1 MSRRFEGMTV
11 LLTGATGGFGCRSAE
26 RFAAEGA
33 RLVLSD
39 LDEKPLQ
46 ELASRLD
53 CETEI
58 LAGDITDEKLSE
70 ALVKL
75 ALSKFGQLDVALNNA
90 GIVHSFVSLANLPT
104 EEARRVIDVNL
115 LGVFY
120 AMKYQLPAMS
130 RQFRETK
137 RPGAVVN
144 IGSSA
149 GLSAAPKMALYAA
162 AKHGVIGL
170 TKTAAIEYA
179 SKGIRVNAVCPSYA
193 RTPMAQS
200 FLKITKASEEAA
212 YAELTRS
219 VPMKRLAEVDE
230 VVEAIMFA
238 ADPKNSFMTGASI
251 PVDGGVS
258 AI

>member
-1 MSRRFEGMTV
+1 MVGRFQDMTV
-11 LLTGATGGFGCRSAE
+11 LLTGATGGFGRRAAE

-33 RLVLSD
+33 KLVLSD
-39 LDEKPLQ
+39 LEQEPLT
-46 ELASRLD
+46 ELAATLD
-53 CETEI
+53 CETAA
-58 LAGDITDEKLSE
+58 LAGDVTDENLSDS
-70 ALVKL
+70 LVNL
-75 ALSKFGQLDVALNNA
+75 AISRFGQLDVALNNA

-120 AMKYQLPAMS
+120 AMKYQLPAMA
-130 RQFRETK
+130 RQYRETK
-137 RPGAVVN
+137 RPGVVVN
-144 IGSSA
+144 MGSSA

-179 SKGIRVNAVCPSYA
+179 GKGVRVNAVCPSYA

-200 FLKITKASEEAA
+200 FLRITKASEEAA
-212 YAELTRS
+212 YAELTRT

-230 VVEAIMFA
+230 VVEAILFA
-238 ADPKNSFMTGASI
+238 ADPKNSFMTGTSL

>member
-1 MSRRFEGMTV
+1 MVGRFEGMTV
-11 LLTGATGGFGCRSAE
+11 LLTGATGGFGRRAAA
-26 RFAAEGA
+26 RFAQEGA

-39 LDEKPLQ
+39 IEMAPL
-46 ELASRLD
+46 EALVETLD
-53 CETEI
+53 CETAVA
-58 LAGDITDEKLSE
+58 AGDVSDERLSE
-70 ALVKL
+70 SLVKL
-75 ALSKFGQLDVALNNA
+75 ALAQFGQLDVAINNA

-120 AMKYQLPAMS
+120 AMKYQLPAIT

-137 RPGAVVN
+137 RPGAIVN
-144 IGSSA
+144 IASSA

-162 AKHGVIGL
+162 AKHGVIGM

-179 SKGIRVNAVCPSYA
+179 GKGVRVNAVCPSYA

-200 FLKITKASEEAA
+200 FLRITKASEEAA
-212 YAELTRS
+212 YAELTRG

-258 AI
+258 AV